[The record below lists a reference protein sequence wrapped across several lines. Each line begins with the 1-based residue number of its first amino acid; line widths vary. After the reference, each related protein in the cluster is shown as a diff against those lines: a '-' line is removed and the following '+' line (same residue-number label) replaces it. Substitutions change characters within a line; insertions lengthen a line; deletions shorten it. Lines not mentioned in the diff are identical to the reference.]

1 MSLPIAA
8 GVVKTFTVDAAR
20 IYDSMDSAMLATEL
34 ADYLVAKG
42 MPFRQ
47 AHHLAG
53 QIVRQAIALD
63 QPLFSFPLAA
73 YQQFS
78 DLFDRDIHEWL
89 TFKRAADRR
98 ASPGGTGE
106 AAVLE
111 QLELLRELVD
121 EI

>member
-1 MSLPIAA
+1 M
-8 GVVKTFTVDAAR
+8 
-20 IYDSMDSAMLATEL
+20 YDLMDSTMLATEL
-34 ADYLVAKG
+34 ADYLVEKG

-53 QIVRQAIALD
+53 QIVRQAIAID
-63 QPLFSFPLAA
+63 QPLFSFPLTA
-73 YQQFS
+73 YRQFS
-78 DLFDRDIHEWL
+78 DLFDRDLHERL

-111 QLELLRELVD
+111 QIEALRERLG
-121 EI
+121 EEHEE